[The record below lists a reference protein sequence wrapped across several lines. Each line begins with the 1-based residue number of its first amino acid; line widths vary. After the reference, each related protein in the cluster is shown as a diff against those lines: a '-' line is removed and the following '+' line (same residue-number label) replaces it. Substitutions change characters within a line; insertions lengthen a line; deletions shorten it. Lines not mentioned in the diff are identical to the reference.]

1 VALKGLT
8 SESLIQ
14 IYAGSSGAGDCTRV
28 YFPLSQSPVLGG
40 IGVLRDVGMKNMLHV
55 IIEASGG
62 GGGLSEVAGRRRAH
76 RMAVFLSVCGN
87 RW

>member
-8 SESLIQ
+8 SESFRDLGTVRESI
-14 IYAGSSGAGDCTRV
+14 
-28 YFPLSQSPVLGG
+28 FHFLNLLSWTGLVCC
-40 IGVLRDVGMKNMLHV
+40 VMFGMKSMLHV

-62 GGGLSEVAGRRRAH
+62 LLEVAGRRRAH

>member
-1 VALKGLT
+1 
-8 SESLIQ
+8 
-14 IYAGSSGAGDCTRV
+14 
-28 YFPLSQSPVLGG
+28 
-40 IGVLRDVGMKNMLHV
+40 MKNMLHV